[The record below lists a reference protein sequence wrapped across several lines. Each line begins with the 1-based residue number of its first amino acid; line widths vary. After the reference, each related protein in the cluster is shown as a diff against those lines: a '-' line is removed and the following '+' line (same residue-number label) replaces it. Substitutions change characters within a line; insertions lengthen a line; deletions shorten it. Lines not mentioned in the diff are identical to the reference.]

1 MLTLIQCPFHPRVT
15 AVARKR
21 PRSFCQKC
29 RWQVSPK
36 HAYTLDPTK
45 SEWADYAAVREQCGN
60 LFGNEFTNKLS
71 RNIRPQSSR
80 LAEPLWTDSGVKNG
94 TSVRELISTHTHT
107 HTKVQTGNEWSNI
120 FQKSSRARKK
130 PPPPPPP
137 NFYPSAQLSNSNSL
151 RLSTNEGK

>member
-1 MLTLIQCPFHPRVT
+1 MLTLIRFPFHPRVT

-29 RWQVSPK
+29 KWQVSPK

-60 LFGNEFTNKLS
+60 LFGNEFTHKLS

-80 LAEPLWTDSGVKNG
+80 LAEPLWTDPGVKNG

-107 HTKVQTGNEWSNI
+107 HTKVQAGNEWSSI
-120 FQKSSRARKK
+120 LPKSSKARIKS
-130 PPPPPPP
+130 
-137 NFYPSAQLSNSNSL
+137 PSIGCQNCS
-151 RLSTNEGK
+151 